1 MIITNDFEVGAPL
14 DRAWPVLLDIPRVA
28 RCLPG
33 AQLESSD
40 GAVHRGRMSAKIG
53 PISATYAGTATVL
66 EIDDDAHVVV
76 MGLEAREARGQGNA
90 NAVLTMRLAGG
101 DDSTRIS
108 VETDLKMT
116 GAHAQF
122 GRGILQSVAG
132 AMITTFAA
140 NLEAEISGAG
150 RDAAPAEDAPA
161 AQAAPAPAAGG
172 APLDVA
178 SLLPALPIPA
188 LGRTAVVAV
197 AGLAVGLL
205 LGRRKRSGVTVHLH
219 FHPTSVTKP

>member
-76 MGLEAREARGQGNA
+76 MRLEAREHGVRG
-90 NAVLTMRLAGG
+90 
-101 DDSTRIS
+101 TRTPS
-108 VETDLKMT
+108 SRC
-116 GAHAQF
+116 AW
-122 GRGILQSVAG
+122 
-132 AMITTFAA
+132 
-140 NLEAEISGAG
+140 
-150 RDAAPAEDAPA
+150 PA
-161 AQAAPAPAAGG
+161 ATTPPGS
-172 APLDVA
+172 P
-178 SLLPALPIPA
+178 S
-188 LGRTAVVAV
+188 R
-197 AGLAVGLL
+197 
-205 LGRRKRSGVTVHLH
+205 
-219 FHPTSVTKP
+219 PTSR